1 MNLLR
6 RWLEMNN
13 NTIEKQLKEI
23 LDKRIKEEMG
33 KRILKAKKAKNGGT
47 N

>member
-1 MNLLR
+1 
-6 RWLEMNN
+6 MNN

-33 KRILKAKKAKNGGT
+33 KRISKAKKSKNGGT